1 METTPVDVTLGQT
14 TTVYTEV
21 IHETSTFYSTPE
33 NIATVLQTNVVA
45 IQIGMIVKLY
55 ILNSWSFHYFNI
67 HWNILVHKISFI
79 VLSNCDTF
87 DISCLYPLHSTMF
100 CSSIC
105 RVPHV
110 EYQMLTRLNHMKSP
124 RSVLQ
129 IVTFLFS
136 HIYLVC
142 LWSMFVRARC
152 YHSLLFCNLICHVLL
167 SSCFLE

>member
-21 IHETSTFYSTPE
+21 IHETSTVYSTPE
-33 NIATVLQTNVVA
+33 HIATVLQTNVVA
-45 IQIGMIVKLY
+45 ILIGMIVRLY

-87 DISCLYPLHSTMF
+87 NISCLYPLHSTVF
-100 CSSIC
+100 GSSIC

-110 EYQMLTRLNHMKSP
+110 EHQMLTRLNHMKSP

-129 IVTFLFS
+129 IVRFLFS

-152 YHSLLFCNLICHVLL
+152 YHSLLFYNLIFHVLL

>member
-1 METTPVDVTLGQT
+1 MLN
-14 TTVYTEV
+14 
-21 IHETSTFYSTPE
+21 ETSTVTVNSTQE
-33 NIATVLQTNVVA
+33 NTVLQTNVFA

-67 HWNILVHKISFI
+67 HWNILVHKLSFI
-79 VLSNCDTF
+79 VLFNCDTF
-87 DISCLYPLHSTMF
+87 DISCLYPLHSTVF

-110 EYQMLTRLNHMKSP
+110 EHQMLTRLNHMKSP
-124 RSVLQ
+124 RSLLQ
-129 IVTFLFS
+129 IVRFLFS

-142 LWSMFVRARC
+142 LWPMFVRARC
-152 YHSLLFCNLICHVLL
+152 YHSLLFYNLIFHVLL